1 MDGLRNIARTFRAE
15 YRKTP
20 NTLKVPPPPPPHLEA
35 YTYMAPELLKV

>member
-20 NTLKVPPPPPPHLEA
+20 NTLKVPPYPLSTLEHIA
-35 YTYMAPELLKV
+35 AQRLAR